1 MVDAP
6 LPSCSPRGRGEPDAL
21 KGAIERQYGEA
32 LRSIGLKADA
42 PRDMPMPASPGIY
55 DAAPSGREIMQEL
68 AAIRKNHGPLLVLMS
83 PESSLECRMAWP
95 REHFA
100 PSALIPRS

>member
-1 MVDAP
+1 MP
-6 LPSCSPRGRGEPDAL
+6 LTGRGEPDAL

-42 PRDMPMPASPGIY
+42 PRDIPMRASPGIY